1 MASPPLICVF
11 CGSSNTVPASDVAVA
26 AEFARACVVRGWGII
41 YGAGRTGL
49 MGDVADAAL
58 AVGGTVVGVIPE
70 FLETKE
76 LCHPGLTELHVV
88 QSMHERK
95 ALMAARAAAFVT
107 LPGGLGTLD
116 ELCEILTWSQLD
128 LHAKPVG
135 LLNPRNYFAG
145 LLTMLDQAVTD
156 GYLRQEHRARLM
168 VETDGTRLLD
178 RLEVTRDSTETTT
191 PDPDRV

>member
-1 MASPPLICVF
+1 MSCPPLICVF
-11 CGSSNTVPASDVAVA
+11 CGSSNTVPASDVALA
-26 AEFARACVVRGWGII
+26 AEFARACVAHGWGII

-49 MGDVADAAL
+49 MGYVADAAL
-58 AVGGTVVGVIPE
+58 AASGTVVGVIPE

-76 LCHPGLTELHVV
+76 LSHPGLTELQVV

-95 ALMAARAAAFVT
+95 ALMAARASAFVT

-128 LHAKPVG
+128 LHAKPIG

-145 LLTMLDQAVTD
+145 LLTMLDQAVID
-156 GYLRQEHRARLM
+156 GYLRPHHRARLL
-168 VETDGTRLLD
+168 VETESQRLLD
-178 RLEVTRDSTETTT
+178 RLDVARHPANATT
-191 PDPDRV
+191 PDPNRV